1 MKSSRQLHQRDAK
14 KLALT
19 NNARMKRMA
28 RRKIENQ
35 VGDGRTV
42 TDEMITT
49 AMTQRSINQID
60 ELSRRNS
67 YTNQFNNKQFT
78 KKKVDAITLGQLP
91 SKPLKRNVVWLS
103 LPQQEANAN
112 VSLTAELECFA
123 RYVQLDEKEEEA
135 RVSML
140 LDIQDAVQ
148 SKFPMASISQFGSH
162 PVGLSIFL
170 SDLDIS
176 VDQIT
181 GDAQVPPPPPLALTS
196 TPKKLSNTALVSS
209 VVRRDSFGSNM
220 SDGTIKRASS
230 LVDNPISKRIKFSD
244 RNSPEQPLTEEMEE
258 DVEVTWSIDNSAGDT
273 ASSAAANKSES
284 TAADAANGAQANT
297 AMATRKG
304 PREKQLSSECFDS
317 SDDSD
322 SGDSDYAAGLSEP
335 DEESVNSA
343 LEDGENH
350 SEDDYFEDILDGDD
364 DHLDAVDDQSFLDDG
379 EMSEDDDNEDFEGF
393 TEPLQISRT
402 PSSSSL
408 RFDEN
413 GEIIPAGTPAHAAA
427 SSSTEKKV
435 KLPLDIDVP
444 FWDGANSVNAAQH
457 DTEGVLDEV
466 LAENLYKMDGS
477 AMKAVR
483 MSEQEARKE
492 KLEILAKLYKTI
504 KSMAWV
510 QRIEFR
516 KHARV
521 PILNLTHKN
530 GVECDVSLD
539 MSQQAT
545 SLVVRSLLQRSGPAL
560 AKLSAFLKIYLN
572 QLGLDAPFTGGLG
585 SYKLYVLLAR
595 HIERE
600 PELAQTQALGPLLVS
615 FLKFY
620 SHRKNMHEGTV
631 VEVAGAEAISF
642 DRTQKVNQLRLA
654 FEKAF
659 LVLTKAHIERPADN
673 SAHSYLERQ
682 LSSSQLGTLLNTE
695 NLSQTRMQMRSKCH
709 KYPHRSEAERDAVAR
724 KLLLELHNRVADAAP
739 IAGASASLEEVK
751 ASNPALAA
759 RLRSF
764 PSASSAVNH
773 LAGVQANLVD
783 TKRGKEMQDIQD
795 LMMGVERPATASAS
809 SGKSATAPAV
819 GEHVKLTK
827 TKFIPLPAGSPL
839 QGLEKD
845 CPIFTIQDN
854 KVAQANKTFNP
865 KEHVKIITGQ
875 EELPPGMKVPDDV
888 KKKLPDHLQR
898 ALGPFRMMCVADTY
912 FNKSYGELLEMKE
925 KQVEAVEKVKV
936 LIESGFFVKCSQAEK
951 DFLRKMV
958 VANLIDENPSMR
970 LDLTKVEHRLQEE
983 TREAQVMIRIYMTS
997 RMPTVPVSS
1006 AVSGATSS
1014 AASGV
1019 NTTGFPVSVSAP
1031 ASSSATSGAVMVVDL
1046 TETASDSIPEGSP
1059 LYSIQND
1066 FLLFDFADV
1075 GEAKFIEKI
1084 YATYTTHADLS
1095 EAMLRQS
1102 LAAGKVKSLFANGYF
1117 KRDCTPAEIA
1127 FLRKSVLTHLVG
1139 EKYDMNLKLT
1149 KEERQLICDSAEA
1162 HKRVQEYLQ
1171 YLSQV
1176 AQGQAVLTPQQKL
1189 EAELLLPFNPT
1200 SKVGMQIRQGKLAL
1214 PVDMVVEPQFR
1225 RFLPRATN
1233 QHIDIFRTLA
1243 EADSTQTMSWL
1254 ELEALQLELLNRKK
1268 PYQKEFDAQNWDF
1281 FGKSDAERY
1290 PILDALIA
1298 ENVIAEPSDWTFTK
1312 EMRNRQKKIFE
1323 REAAFQKLLAQRR
1336 AAVIPLTNQ
1345 AAITVPVVMTPI
1357 PVSSEASPAI
1367 HKDAPQ
1373 DPRTSSAEVKDGE
1386 CGVKEEDAE
1395 GEGMEEVGEDDGES
1409 DAEDHTHSSSRFAN
1423 CSELIRGIC
1432 ADIPLLVALE
1442 RPQGQ
1447 KKKFNRLSA
1456 AWKMLKD
1463 ITSGVQSLPAQ
1474 AVVDNKLIKKLPAH
1488 VAAALGPFRMLC
1500 IAQYCLGKSFDELKQ
1515 QGEAEYHAVLRL
1527 KQLYESGYF
1536 QDCSKD
1542 DAFCFR
1548 TVCLTGLLSCSA
1560 LPLQKHEQKLQ
1571 LEVERS
1577 SRSIERY
1584 ANSLSKDKSYPAYD
1598 NRYPVVVDCGEV
1610 QPATK
1615 TENKATVEIAAV
1627 GKKSTLFKD
1636 VFSEIT
1642 KGLTP
1647 LPPQMI
1653 VPITLRHFLP
1663 APVLAELGP
1672 FSSLEEKEKF
1682 MKMTATELKVYQ
1694 SKGNA
1699 KKALIQKKFDDEKWS
1714 YFGVNP
1720 HKIETSIDHYITLG
1734 MLDLPPGRELTEA
1747 QSKTRVAH
1755 LQLQVDLAKLI
1766 EKRLEDMKD
1775 TGLKSASQGK
1785 DLGHLGSLLAK
1796 RKAEEEERSQQQ
1808 QRLSK
1813 QKTDRVPQAQ
1823 PIVISGLAKPVPV
1836 AKPTTSVHA
1845 ASAAVSAQAACTSA
1859 QTLAPLAE
1867 SVAAK
1872 MAARALISQRLAEE
1886 RARELKGNKRT
1897 AEPQTKELAADEHT
1911 APGSAKKLKVEV
1923 LPSATTLHV
1932 APVAPVVTAERTP
1945 AAPAV
1950 APSVDAAPVIAAPVI
1965 AAPVVAPIV
1974 YCESAAV
1981 LITPS
1986 TESVPATS
1994 GLPEYDESDCFEFPS
2009 LNKPVVL
2016 SGRRGPGRR
2025 GSFPLTATGN
2035 SMNATVVAPVQVETS
2050 IAQESKNIV
2059 QEIDE
2064 IKQKLDESKRRH
2076 SLE

>member
-1 MKSSRQLHQRDAK
+1 
-14 KLALT
+14 
-19 NNARMKRMA
+19 
-28 RRKIENQ
+28 
-35 VGDGRTV
+35 
-42 TDEMITT
+42 
-49 AMTQRSINQID
+49 
-60 ELSRRNS
+60 
-67 YTNQFNNKQFT
+67 
-78 KKKVDAITLGQLP
+78 
-91 SKPLKRNVVWLS
+91 
-103 LPQQEANAN
+103 
-112 VSLTAELECFA
+112 
-123 RYVQLDEKEEEA
+123 
-135 RVSML
+135 
-140 LDIQDAVQ
+140 
-148 SKFPMASISQFGSH
+148 
-162 PVGLSIFL
+162 
-170 SDLDIS
+170 
-176 VDQIT
+176 
-181 GDAQVPPPPPLALTS
+181 
-196 TPKKLSNTALVSS
+196 
-209 VVRRDSFGSNM
+209 M

-244 RNSPEQPLTEEMEE
+244 RNSPEQPPNEEIEE
-258 DVEVTWSIDNSAGDT
+258 DVEVTWSIDNSAGDIAAST
-273 ASSAAANKSES
+273 AVSKSES
-284 TAADAANGAQANT
+284 AADDASNAPANT
-297 AMATRKG
+297 TMVTRKD
-304 PREKQLSSECFDS
+304 PREKRLSSDCFDS

-343 LEDGENH
+343 LEDGDNH

-364 DHLDAVDDQSFLDDG
+364 DHLGSLDDQSFLEDG
-379 EMSEDDDNEDFEGF
+379 EMSEDDANEEFEGF

-413 GEIIPAGTPAHAAA
+413 GEIIPAGTPTHAAA

-521 PILNLTHKN
+521 PILNLTHRN

-545 SLVVRSLLQRSGPAL
+545 SLVVRSLLQRCGPAL

-659 LVLTKAHIERPADN
+659 LVLTKAHIERPADK

-724 KLLLELHNRVADAAP
+724 KLLQELHNRVADAAP

-751 ASNPALAA
+751 VSNPALAA

-783 TKRGKEMQDIQD
+783 TKRGKEMQDIQE
-795 LMMGVERPATASAS
+795 LMMGVERPVTASAS

-827 TKFIPLPAGSPL
+827 AKFIPLPAGSPL
-839 QGLEKD
+839 QGLETD

-865 KEHVKIITGQ
+865 REHAKIITGQ

-898 ALGPFRMMCVADTY
+898 ALGPFRMMCVADTF
-912 FNKSYGELLEMKE
+912 FNKTYGELLEMKE
-925 KQVEAVEKVKV
+925 KQAAVVEKVKV

-970 LDLTKVEHRLQEE
+970 LDLTKVEHRVQEE

-997 RMPTVPVSS
+997 RMPTMTISS
-1006 AVSGATSS
+1006 AAAGATSS
-1014 AASGV
+1014 TATDVKS
-1019 NTTGFPVSVSAP
+1019 SAP
-1031 ASSSATSGAVMVVDL
+1031 APSFASSGAVMFVDL
-1046 TETASDSIPEGSP
+1046 TNTASDSIPEGSP
-1059 LYSIQND
+1059 LFSIQND
-1066 FLLFDFADV
+1066 FLLFDFADL
-1075 GEAKFIEKI
+1075 GETKFIEKI
-1084 YATYTTHADLS
+1084 YATYTTHAGLS

-1117 KRDCTPAEIA
+1117 KRDYTPAEIA

-1189 EAELLLPFNPT
+1189 EAELKLPFNPT

-1243 EADSTQTMSWL
+1243 EADSTQIMSWQ

-1268 PYQKEFDAQNWDF
+1268 PYQKEFDDQNWDF

-1290 PILDALIA
+1290 PILDAVIA
-1298 ENVIAEPSDWTFTK
+1298 ENVISEPSDWTFTK

-1336 AAVIPLTNQ
+1336 ATVVPPSNPP
-1345 AAITVPVVMTPI
+1345 AITAPVVTPI

-1386 CGVKEEDAE
+1386 CEVKEEDAE

-1409 DAEDHTHSSSRFAN
+1409 DGEDNAHSSSRFAN

-1447 KKKFNRLSA
+1447 KKKFNRLTA

-1463 ITSGVQSLPAQ
+1463 IISGVQTLPAQ
-1474 AVVDNKLIKKLPAH
+1474 AVVDNKLIKKLPIH

-1515 QGEAEYHAVLRL
+1515 QGEAEYNAVLRL

-1536 QDCSKD
+1536 QDCNKD
-1542 DAFCFR
+1542 DAFFFR

-1560 LPLQKHEQKLQ
+1560 LPSRKHEQKLQ

-1598 NRYPVVVDCGEV
+1598 SRYPVVVDCVDGPPV
-1610 QPATK
+1610 TNA
-1615 TENKATVEIAAV
+1615 ENSATVEIAAV

-1636 VFSEIT
+1636 VFSDII

-1663 APVLAELGP
+1663 ASILAELGP
-1672 FSSLEEKEKF
+1672 FSSLEEKGKF

-1720 HKIETSIDHYITLG
+1720 HKIETSIDHYITMG

-1747 QSKTRVAH
+1747 QSKTRAAH

-1766 EKRLEDMKD
+1766 EKRLEDLKFVSGGANTPTTSQMD
-1775 TGLKSASQGK
+1775 TVLKPASQGK

-1813 QKTDRVPQAQ
+1813 QKADRVPQAQ
-1823 PIVISGLAKPVPV
+1823 PIVISGLAKSVPI
-1836 AKPTTSVHA
+1836 AKPTTLVNA
-1845 ASAAVSAQAACTSA
+1845 ASAASSVQPASTST
-1859 QTLAPLAE
+1859 QTSAPLAE

-1897 AEPQTKELAADEHT
+1897 AEPQTREIAADKHT

-1923 LPSATTLHV
+1923 LPPATTSQV
-1932 APVAPVVTAERTP
+1932 APVATPVVPAEL
-1945 AAPAV
+1945 APATRPAV
-1950 APSVDAAPVIAAPVI
+1950 T
-1965 AAPVVAPIV
+1965 AAPVVAP
-1974 YCESAAV
+1974 AV
-1981 LITPS
+1981 AFEVAPNV
-1986 TESVPATS
+1986 VPAATPVVQVETVTVLTAPS
-1994 GLPEYDESDCFEFPS
+1994 SAPATGALAEYDESDSFEFPS
-2009 LNKPVVL
+2009 LSKPVVL

-2025 GSFPLTATGN
+2025 GSFPLTPVSSSVHSSPA
-2035 SMNATVVAPVQVETS
+2035 APMQVDTS

-2076 SLE
+2076 SSE